1 MDQAEKLRSM
11 VKSQEE
17 TVKEPAKRLARV
29 ITVTSGKG
37 GVGKSSLAI
46 NLALQFRK
54 KGKSVIIFDADF
66 GLANIEVMFGAIPK
80 YNLADMIFRGKGFKD
95 IIVEGPEGIGFISGG
110 SGINGLGN
118 MNREQVQYLVYKLKE
133 LEMLADIIIIDTGA
147 GISDSVLEFVA
158 ASGEVVLVTT
168 PEPTSITDSYALLK
182 ALNARESFDAE
193 ICKIKVVANRV
204 LNYEEGKN
212 LFSKLEVVVTKF
224 LKINLAFLGV
234 IPMDMNMSKAIMQ
247 QKPISIAYPNSA
259 GANSVERIADGLL
272 DNKEAEGPKRNS
284 LARAVANIIKN
295 GFKNK

>member
-1 MDQAEKLRSM
+1 MKD
-11 VKSQEE
+11 V
-17 TVKEPAKRLARV
+17 VV
-29 ITVTSGKG
+29 VTSGKG

-259 GANSVERIADGLL
+259 GAKSVERIADGLL
-272 DNKEAEGPKRNS
+272 ENKEAEGPKRNS